1 MLFCDYCG
9 AENSDTATQC
19 TYCHRPLTSN
29 TITAHSS
36 SSGQQQMQV
45 VASAPHSSRQST
57 PISALQAPSSR
68 LHQKYHILEQI
79 GEGGY
84 ASIYKACERENQRL
98 FVAIKAINLEGMS
111 AEQIIDAT
119 ATFNT
124 ELTILSTLDHPA
136 IPTLYDHFTDA
147 SHWYLVISF
156 IEGQTLEKY
165 FSTLAQDKYRDPQ
178 TICTLLE
185 IALELCNVLM
195 YMHRQEPSVI
205 YRDLKPA
212 NIMLGP
218 RKRVTLIDFGIARHF
233 KPGQNRDTIPFGS
246 PGYAAPEQYGKAQT
260 TPRSDIYSLG
270 ALLHQML
277 TGEDPA
283 DYPFEFPAIHI
294 ITPGLPIELG
304 SFIARMLALNP
315 EQRPTSMLDVQQ
327 QLGKAHT
334 ALKAHLNHRVLTP
347 APIPTKIQRRTV
359 LGLGVLGLSA
369 LAAASLPALLS
380 NHSQPPAPVAIQVP
394 TDPTSTPVTYV
405 TPDDPIPQ
413 TPKFSEAKRLS
424 TWTLPSTGTG
434 TAFADTKDVAYNIVA
449 CTDNSVYVLYTD
461 FNRGSNARIIYT
473 GHSRPAKYLSHFY
486 GDKKVASCC
495 ENDADIHIWDT
506 ATGELIYQVQA
517 PKPVIALSLCYN
529 MLAVACADNTV
540 YLYNF
545 SRISSYTHPVP
556 QYTYPNARQVTALI
570 LHLPVDNSH
579 FYVGIGYDD
588 GLVEIWQDDTI
599 ITQYEHSGAITTLSC
614 WDNRIASSSADQ
626 TVKIYRFTSHTL
638 FANYLGHAHKVSTV
652 TWLTYN
658 ALASLDESG
667 EAHIWTIPIGSINL
681 SKPQVTTIADPNY
694 NMSAYIINS
703 QYYLTCL
710 TNPNSLTT
718 YQIY

>member
-473 GHSRPAKYLSHFY
+473 GHSR
-486 GDKKVASCC
+486 
-495 ENDADIHIWDT
+495 
-506 ATGELIYQVQA
+506 
-517 PKPVIALSLCYN
+517 
-529 MLAVACADNTV
+529 
-540 YLYNF
+540 
-545 SRISSYTHPVP
+545 
-556 QYTYPNARQVTALI
+556 
-570 LHLPVDNSH
+570 
-579 FYVGIGYDD
+579 
-588 GLVEIWQDDTI
+588 
-599 ITQYEHSGAITTLSC
+599 
-614 WDNRIASSSADQ
+614 
-626 TVKIYRFTSHTL
+626 
-638 FANYLGHAHKVSTV
+638 
-652 TWLTYN
+652 
-658 ALASLDESG
+658 
-667 EAHIWTIPIGSINL
+667 
-681 SKPQVTTIADPNY
+681 
-694 NMSAYIINS
+694 
-703 QYYLTCL
+703 
-710 TNPNSLTT
+710 
-718 YQIY
+718 